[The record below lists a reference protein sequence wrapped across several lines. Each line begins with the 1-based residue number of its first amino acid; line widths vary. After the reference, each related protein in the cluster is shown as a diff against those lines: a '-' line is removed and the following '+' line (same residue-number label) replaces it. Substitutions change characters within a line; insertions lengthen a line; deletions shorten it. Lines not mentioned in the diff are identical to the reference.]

1 MLQTIRQGSFIL
13 FPLLLFF
20 VSEAQGQLGFCGGNS
35 GDPIFT
41 ETFGTGTTDGPPLP
55 AGTTNY
61 RFTTGTPS
69 DGDYTVSSTTD
80 YFDWHDTPDHTENDT
95 DGKSFIVNADFT
107 AGEFFRRT
115 VNGLCENTSYEF
127 SSWLINLQTSRGCGG
142 AGIPVNVK
150 FEIWDNTDTNLL
162 ASGDTGNIPNTSS
175 PVWRP
180 YGLVFRTVPG
190 QTSVILK
197 MTNNGNGGCGND
209 LAIDDIVFRTCGD
222 FISITDTE
230 NRSNIAICDD
240 AIPISTTLTANPD
253 FSIYST
259 HAYQWQES
267 FDGNN
272 WADIPGENNQTYT
285 TPNITTDTFYRVK
298 IAEDAVNLA
307 NPLCSSLSE
316 VFDILIIAKPAAP
329 LSNGDV
335 SSCENETPSL
345 SVSVP
350 NNVTANWYDAAT
362 GGTLLQA
369 SSSTYQP
376 TTAGVYYAEAS
387 AILADCTSDTRT
399 AVRLDIFPLPQLI
412 DQTLSFCENSAI
424 VLSADLDMA
433 NYLWNTGETAKEIEV
448 DRAGIYS
455 VLVTDTN
462 GCAATKVITLEQIDV
477 PKISN
482 IRSEGY
488 DIVIGTEEN
497 GTYEYSLDGLNYQ
510 TSNVLEAIAG
520 GSYVIRV
527 RENNG
532 CGEVT
537 QNFVHFVIPNFFT
550 PNGDG
555 INDLFIAE
563 GIEFF
568 DTSEVSIFDRFG
580 KLLKQTS
587 NAQISWNGTFNNK
600 ALPESDYWYL
610 IRVDDETYKGHFSL
624 KR

>member
-1 MLQTIRQGSFIL
+1 MPQTITQASFL
-13 FPLLLFF
+13 FFALFLLF
-20 VSEAQGQLGFCGGNS
+20 VSEVQAQLGFCGGNS

-61 RFTTGTPS
+61 RFTAGTPS

-175 PVWRP
+175 PIWRP

-230 NRSNIAICDD
+230 NRSNIAVCDD
-240 AIPISTTLTANPD
+240 TVPVRTTLTANPD

-267 FDGNN
+267 FDGAN
-272 WADIPGENNQTYT
+272 WADIPGETNETYT
-285 TPNITTDTFYRVK
+285 TPDIFNDIFYRVK

-307 NPLCSSLSE
+307 NPLCSALSE
-316 VFDILIIAKPAAP
+316 VFDVLIISKPVAP
-329 LSNGDV
+329 LSNGNV
-335 SSCENETPSL
+335 GSCENETPTL

-350 NNVTANWYDAAT
+350 DAVTVNWYDAAV
-362 GGTLLQA
+362 GGTLLQG
-369 SSSTYQP
+369 SSATFQP
-376 TTAGVYYAEAS
+376 TTAGTYYAEAIS
-387 AILADCTSDTRT
+387 IFADCRSDNRT
-399 AVRLDIFPLPQLI
+399 AVQLAIFPLPQLT
-412 DQTLSFCENSAI
+412 DQELSFCENSSI
-424 VLSADLDMA
+424 VLSADLDLA
-433 NYLWNTGETAKEIEV
+433 TYLWNTGEVAKDIEV

-455 VLVTDTN
+455 VVVTDVN
-462 GCAATKVITLEQIDV
+462 GCSATKVITLEQIDV
-477 PKISN
+477 PQITN

-488 DIVIGTEEN
+488 DIVISTKEN
-497 GTYEYSLDGLNYQ
+497 GAYEYSLDGIDYQ
-510 TSNVLEAIAG
+510 GSNVLEAIAG
-520 GSYVIRV
+520 GSYLIRV

-537 QNFVHFVIPNFFT
+537 QDFIHFVIPNFFT

-555 INDLFIAE
+555 INDVFNAE

-568 DTSEVSIFDRFG
+568 NSSEVSIFDRFG
-580 KLLKQTS
+580 KLLKQIS

-610 IRVDDETYKGHFSL
+610 IRVDDETYRGHFSL